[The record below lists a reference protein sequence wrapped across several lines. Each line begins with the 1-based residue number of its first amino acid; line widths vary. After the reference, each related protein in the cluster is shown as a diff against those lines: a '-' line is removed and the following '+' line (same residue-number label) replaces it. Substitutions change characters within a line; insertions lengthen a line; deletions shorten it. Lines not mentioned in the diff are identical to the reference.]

1 MGIVAES
8 EVFADRRYE
17 ENGALVAR
25 SQPNAVIDNDDE
37 ALAQVL
43 QMIKDSS
50 VTSVNGKTIKVQ
62 ADSICL
68 HGDSEHAVQ
77 FAKRIQAELQQQGIA
92 IQAKSNLK

>member
-1 MGIVAES
+1 MAS
-8 EVFADRRYE
+8 LPNQVFADRRYE

-62 ADSICL
+62 ADKLFVCM
-68 HGDSEHAVQ
+68 
-77 FAKRIQAELQQQGIA
+77 A
-92 IQAKSNLK
+92 IVNMLYNLPSVSS